1 MLRIRNDAA
10 PAVVDATIAPG
21 AKHFA
26 VPVPPAP
33 EYTTAARAERF
44 HTDFAVEIPVDD
56 TDVLVVLA
64 NVPAYPV
71 APQTQNAAAA
81 HCDVDAGAM
90 SLATAGTP
98 AVASSAAAVIAMRP
112 RCAVFTRT

>member
-1 MLRIRNDAA
+1 M
-10 PAVVDATIAPG
+10 P
-21 AKHFA
+21 
-26 VPVPPAP
+26 PVP

-44 HTDFAVEIPVDD
+44 HTDFAVETPVDD

-81 HCDVDAGAM
+81 HCDVDVGPM
-90 SLATAGTP
+90 SLATAGP
-98 AVASSAAAVIAMRP
+98 PEVEPSSTAAAIAMRP
-112 RCAVFTRT
+112 RCDVFTRT